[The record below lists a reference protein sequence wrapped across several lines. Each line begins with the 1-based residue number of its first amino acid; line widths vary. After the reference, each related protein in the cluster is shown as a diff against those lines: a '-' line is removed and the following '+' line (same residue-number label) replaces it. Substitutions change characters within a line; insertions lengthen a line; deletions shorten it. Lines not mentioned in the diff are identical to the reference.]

1 MFVYSFI
8 MVLTVEERS
17 LSIPRLEL
25 QAAVLDARIKS
36 TIIEQSDFQIDNI
49 TFYSDSK
56 VTFNCISN

>member
-1 MFVYSFI
+1 